1 MTRQIFSGFV
11 AAGLL
16 TLLMAGRAEPLPERI
31 EQRPLPAPAPSD
43 FSAFAAAV
51 ETGDATTVVRL
62 LDGNAGWIQTPI
74 GGDGWTALQMSIRF
88 GRQEVTE
95 VLILAGADVDR
106 ANPYGWTAVH
116 YAAMNGNIAALRLL
130 LKNGA
135 DGNRKAQQGETPLH
149 WAVNN
154 GQSDAAEILIRSGV
168 RLNPLDDLG
177 RTPLDILQGDI
188 PLRKTLRDAGCL
200 SAKELAATYDWT
212 SSGKTLDK
220 LRASQEQRSR
230 TAP

>member
-1 MTRQIFSGFV
+1 M
-11 AAGLL
+11 
-16 TLLMAGRAEPLPERI
+16 
-31 EQRPLPAPAPSD
+31 
-43 FSAFAAAV
+43 
-51 ETGDATTVVRL
+51 
-62 LDGNAGWIQTPI
+62 
-74 GGDGWTALQMSIRF
+74 
-88 GRQEVTE
+88 
-95 VLILAGADVDR
+95 
-106 ANPYGWTAVH
+106 H
-116 YAAMNGNIAALRLL
+116 YAAMNGNTAALRLL
-130 LKNGA
+130 LKTGA

-177 RTPLDILQGDI
+177 RTPLDILQGDV

-200 SAKELAATYDWT
+200 SAKELASTYDWT

-220 LRASQEQRSR
+220 LRACQEMLSR